1 MRCRQQLGAYHAKN
15 ILKKETVALTSREAF
30 WFPVESSNFKWG
42 RDHLFKHNRQQ
53 QQCTL
58 LTQQRRNLFLRDILP
73 PRGISSRVKTW
84 TGYWNLIL
92 VINIPTMRL
101 EGSRLWPEL
110 FSFMPQAEVQCVVC
124 TTERVI
130 GCQLPPENQMHK
142 AGVRRRA
149 DGTDIYPAHSD
160 NQRYACAIMIFS
172 QVYPYVHN
180 QTAAYFLQCI
190 LL

>member
-1 MRCRQQLGAYHAKN
+1 MRCRQQLGAYHAKK

-58 LTQQRRNLFLRDILP
+58 LTQQRRKLFLRDILP
-73 PRGISSRVKTW
+73 PRGVSSRVKTW

-110 FSFMPQAEVQCVVC
+110 FSFMPLSGWSPMCCLHHRAGNWLSAASWKSNAQSRSEEESRRDWHLSC
-124 TTERVI
+124 TLRQPTLRL
-130 GCQLPPENQMHK
+130 CNH
-142 AGVRRRA
+142 
-149 DGTDIYPAHSD
+149 DI
-160 NQRYACAIMIFS
+160 
-172 QVYPYVHN
+172 
-180 QTAAYFLQCI
+180 
-190 LL
+190 